1 MNANPLTAE
10 IARAKQ
16 LETVAMY
23 ERNEAALAEKVT
35 RPVAAL
41 SEGDQPI
48 LIPFAQWATQN
59 RVRYCPAKPT
69 TVAAFIAE
77 RAHLGEQVALDT
89 AAAIAR
95 LHDVHGLSNPVA
107 TATVA
112 AILDAIVKCD
122 PPRSW
127 PKEDKARF
135 SLLPADIREVI
146 GRRERER
153 DRALRRQQ
161 NELRQG
167 TAAESAKSKEATNG

>member
-1 MNANPLTAE
+1 MNASPLSAE

-35 RPVAAL
+35 RPVIAI
-41 SEGDQPI
+41 SEADQPI
-48 LIPFAQWATQN
+48 LLPFAQWATQN

-69 TVAAFIAE
+69 TVAAFLAE
-77 RAHLGEQVALDT
+77 RAHLGDEVAIDT

-107 TATVA
+107 TATVGA
-112 AILDAIVKCD
+112 VLDAIVKCD

-135 SLLPADIREVI
+135 ALLPADIKEI
-146 GRRERER
+146 IARREHER

-161 NELRQG
+161 NELRQR
-167 TAAESAKSKEATNG
+167 TAAESAEPKETTNG